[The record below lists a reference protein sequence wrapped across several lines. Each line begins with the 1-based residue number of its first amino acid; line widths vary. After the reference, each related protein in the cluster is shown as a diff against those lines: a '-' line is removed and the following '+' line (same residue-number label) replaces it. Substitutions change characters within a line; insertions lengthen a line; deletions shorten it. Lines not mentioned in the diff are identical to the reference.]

1 MNKKLTTSKKI
12 LSRAYEWDRM
22 PQLDVEGFA
31 QYFGT
36 KPSDKGDG
44 VNVLLPDIPAQPGQ
58 NSSVGFKL
66 TYTFPIQNNLAKGY
80 YIQNIASYEQQRI
93 SELNLFRNI
102 TLNIRI
108 ASNALGN
115 YTAVLNNAQ
124 ISFEEYKKAF
134 VNEQLKFKQGMTTLL
149 NLIQIQDRLVYA
161 HSSFI
166 SAKLQ
171 FAQALAELRYET
183 GTLIKPDIINK
194 TFDLNVG
201 GIDTER
207 LYTTPQNF

>member
-1 MNKKLTTSKKI
+1 MRLIK
-12 LSRAYEWDRM
+12 
-22 PQLDVEGFA
+22 
-31 QYFGT
+31 
-36 KPSDKGDG
+36 
-44 VNVLLPDIPAQPGQ
+44 
-58 NSSVGFKL
+58 
-66 TYTFPIQNNLAKGY
+66 
-80 YIQNIASYEQQRI
+80 
-93 SELNLFRNI
+93 
-102 TLNIRI
+102 
-108 ASNALGN
+108 
-115 YTAVLNNAQ
+115 
-124 ISFEEYKKAF
+124 SFEEYKKAF

-183 GTLIKPDIINK
+183 GTLIKPYIINK